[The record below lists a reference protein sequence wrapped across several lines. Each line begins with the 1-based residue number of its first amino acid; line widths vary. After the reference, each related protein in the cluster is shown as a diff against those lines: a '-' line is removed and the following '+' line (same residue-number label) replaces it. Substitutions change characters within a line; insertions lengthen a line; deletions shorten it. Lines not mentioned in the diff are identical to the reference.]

1 MITPQIP
8 FPPGPRTAIRAGIM
22 TLVQG
27 MTFGTPING
36 ALTWRTTS
44 PRLKLWADVPSQEQP
59 AAFVTKHRERREIA
73 RIPIQA
79 GLEVRYLH
87 LSIYC
92 YSRTDDPV
100 SVGSDDLD
108 IMMEAFDAAFTP
120 DKMGTLLLTLGGLA
134 YYARME
140 GQIFQDP
147 GDIDNQAMM
156 IVPVVVE
163 MP

>member
-1 MITPQIP
+1 MIAPQIS
-8 FPPGPRTAIRAGIM
+8 FPPGPRTAIRAAILS
-22 TLVQG
+22 LVQG

-36 ALTWRTTS
+36 VSTWVTTGL
-44 PRLKLWADVPSQEQP
+44 RLKLWGDVLSPDQP

-73 RIPIQA
+73 RAPFPA
-79 GLEVRYLH
+79 GLETRYLQ

-92 YSRTDDPV
+92 YCRTDDPA
-100 SVGSDDLD
+100 SVGSDMLD
-108 IMMEAFDAAFTP
+108 IMMESFDAAFTP

-140 GQIFQDP
+140 GNIFQDP